1 MAIYKNTAELMGV
14 IHSNLCDRM
23 ISQRLT
29 FRTTLE
35 KEDTGATIWIEK
47 KGADQ
52 RLFVYLNTAP
62 SDFRLAGLHIALGYK
77 DDKSDYYVEAVQSES
92 GSAGGLHVGK
102 TALAGI
108 VDAIIKR
115 VNADFDIDCEVR

>member
-52 RLFVYLNTAP
+52 RKKAASDRVNSVKGRPANLRGDNT
-62 SDFRLAGLHIALGYK
+62 
-77 DDKSDYYVEAVQSES
+77 
-92 GSAGGLHVGK
+92 GGGKGK
-102 TALAGI
+102 TEEDRLRGVQI
-108 VDAIIKR
+108 
-115 VNADFDIDCEVR
+115 